1 MMPQPAR
8 ALRLGA
14 NLTRYAA
21 SYRKDSTDN
30 GIVKVKKSG
39 CVDRHRHMYQSG
51 VKSKSTREGVVRKVP
66 IERREA
72 ARLILKVLTR
82 LSQAWK
88 REPQKLPGWRDSLC

>member
-1 MMPQPAR
+1 
-8 ALRLGA
+8 
-14 NLTRYAA
+14 
-21 SYRKDSTDN
+21 
-30 GIVKVKKSG
+30 
-39 CVDRHRHMYQSG
+39 MYQSG